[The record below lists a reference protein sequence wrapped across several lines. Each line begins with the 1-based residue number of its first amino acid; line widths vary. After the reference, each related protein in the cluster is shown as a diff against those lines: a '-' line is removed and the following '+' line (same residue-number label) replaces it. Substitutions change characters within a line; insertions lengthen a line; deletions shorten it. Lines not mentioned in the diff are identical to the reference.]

1 MKIGDMLREI
11 GSLTDAE
18 LEKALELQADRSSE
32 KNKAPEEL
40 LVGNILVEEK
50 MVQKYI
56 LEAALTKQENVKK
69 REESNRKLIRIDA
82 EKLDHLINLI
92 GELVITGSKCKTDNP
107 SQTTKSVLQKQSL
120 TCQS

>member
-11 GSLTDAE
+11 GSLTDVE
-18 LEKALELQADRSSE
+18 LQQALELQAE
-32 KNKAPEEL
+32 FAMTTKKAPEEL
-40 LVGNILVEEK
+40 LVGNILVEEN
-50 MVQKYI
+50 MIQKYI

-92 GELVITGSKCKTDNP
+92 GELVIADI
-107 SQTTKSVLQKQSL
+107 
-120 TCQS
+120 